1 MPEEYAKP
9 LPVPDE
15 ESRPFFDAAREGRLL
30 IMRCKSCGAYRYPSR
45 DRCDVCW
52 STDTAWVQAS
62 GRGTVYTFGI
72 MHQLYHPGFKDE
84 IPYNV
89 VVVELEEGPRTYTNL
104 VGIANDQ
111 IRVGMPVEVVFEKL
125 TDEVTIPKFKP
136 AS

>member
-15 ESRPFFDAAREGRLL
+15 ESQPFFDAAREGRLL

-52 STDTAWVQAS
+52 STETAWVQAS

-72 MHQLYHPGFKDE
+72 MHQLYHPGFKEE

-89 VVVELEEGPRTYTNL
+89 AVVELEEGPRTYTNL
-104 VGIANDQ
+104 VGIPNDQ

-125 TDEVTIPKFKP
+125 TDEITIPKFKP